1 MELKRYRKVN
11 RIKQFNVHA
20 DKPEFRIYQSLLLQ

>member
-20 DKPEFRIYQSLLLQ
+20 DKLEFVSLLYLP